1 MNLKTFLEHNNVTA
15 FEIIPNT
22 LILNVFVDNVPYGL
36 DVDTS
41 NIPAGTVLS
50 KITNFSIDNNIL
62 TVDTLSLNIETTN
75 MLTTTENIS
84 ADIL

>member
-1 MNLKTFLEHNNVTA
+1 MNLKTFLENNNVNA
-15 FEIIPNT
+15 FEIIPNI
-22 LILNVFVDNVPYGL
+22 LILNVFVDNTPYGL

-41 NIPAGTVLS
+41 NIQAGTQLS

-75 MLTTTENIS
+75 MLKTTENIS

>member
-1 MNLKTFLEHNNVTA
+1 MKLKTFLENNTVTA
-15 FEIIPNT
+15 FEIIPNI
-22 LILNVFVDNVPYGL
+22 LILNAFVGNSPYGL

-50 KITNFSIDNNIL
+50 KINNFTIDNNIL
-62 TVDTLSLNIETTN
+62 TVDGLSINIEMTN

-84 ADIL
+84 ADIT

>member
-1 MNLKTFLEHNNVTA
+1 MNLKDFIENKNITG
-15 FEIIPNT
+15 FEIIPNI
-22 LILNVFVDNVPYGL
+22 LILNVFVDNTPYGL

-41 NIPAGTVLS
+41 NIQAGTQLS

-84 ADIL
+84 ADIS